1 MIIGVTGNA
10 LNDEVLSF
18 LEAGADSVFT
28 KPFKRENIPL
38 LLDYIDRH
46 GCSSN
51 PSFKIFEKGNSLQ
64 KTASYN
70 NLE

>member
-46 GCSSN
+46 GYISN
-51 PSFKIFEKGNSLQ
+51 PSFKIFEKGNALE
-64 KTASYN
+64 KTDSYQ